1 MSEAT
6 DSFHMNATIMN
17 IKNDKKSVVSHTQT
31 EMQIIAR
38 TGQLAAPTGNW
49 GAGKTTV
56 TIDLASSY
64 QGEVWIAYNMELIEN
79 RQDGIII
86 SGVRFIAAAAAKAE
100 ERDDEQPQ
108 DYEISPGRMAAIEGN
123 AVYCSEDDMGFGG
136 GYMAFVDPGM
146 AWKIGTLDLSK
157 YSSVQITYG
166 SDVRALFAK
175 GSDTFIALTT
185 KGAIQSN
192 GLMPRIPRCEILLV
206 LEGETELLIQNRA
219 YRIRP
224 GQMLIHFINEYEYK
238 FIKQP
243 YCHVNLHIPENAPVL
258 MQMNNTLRSIFFPY
272 GESASLQV
280 IDVSQYPEILSLFQ
294 QIKNDIAFKGVYKDE
309 LLECRILELC
319 IFLFR
324 RCPEYFNVISG
335 RNGKMISETKQY
347 IDDHYNEDIKISDIA
362 RRYNFSTSYF
372 INIFKKMTGYSP
384 KKYMLLRRIE
394 RARFFLT
401 NTNMSISEIA
411 ETTGM
416 EDSNSLIR
424 LFRKVTGI
432 SPGKFRK
439 NKQ

>member
-1 MSEAT
+1 
-6 DSFHMNATIMN
+6 
-17 IKNDKKSVVSHTQT
+17 
-31 EMQIIAR
+31 
-38 TGQLAAPTGNW
+38 
-49 GAGKTTV
+49 
-56 TIDLASSY
+56 
-64 QGEVWIAYNMELIEN
+64 
-79 RQDGIII
+79 
-86 SGVRFIAAAAAKAE
+86 
-100 ERDDEQPQ
+100 
-108 DYEISPGRMAAIEGN
+108 
-123 AVYCSEDDMGFGG
+123 
-136 GYMAFVDPGM
+136 
-146 AWKIGTLDLSK
+146 
-157 YSSVQITYG
+157 
-166 SDVRALFAK
+166 
-175 GSDTFIALTT
+175 
-185 KGAIQSN
+185 
-192 GLMPRIPRCEILLV
+192 
-206 LEGETELLIQNRA
+206 
-219 YRIRP
+219 
-224 GQMLIHFINEYEYK
+224 
-238 FIKQP
+238 
-243 YCHVNLHIPENAPVL
+243 